1 MVIGEVAATTA
12 PLEQSVV
19 IGWVIGLLA
28 ILPLWDDW
36 QYLETFLIVK
46 TGMGGYYC
54 SMSKRPGVFLNAL

>member
-19 IGWVIGLLA
+19 IGWVIGFVA

-46 TGMGGYYC
+46 TGMGGILLFYE
-54 SMSKRPGVFLNAL
+54 

>member
-28 ILPLWDDW
+28 ILPL
-36 QYLETFLIVK
+36 ETFLIVK
-46 TGMGGYYC
+46 TGMGGILLFYE
-54 SMSKRPGVFLNAL
+54 

>member
-19 IGWVIGLLA
+19 IGWVIG
-28 ILPLWDDW
+28 LPLWDDW